1 MVGDGINDAPALT
14 QADVGVAMGTGTDI
28 AIESSDVIIVGNR
41 LNAVLTARDIGRRS
55 YRRTQQNV
63 VLAFVFNAVGVPL
76 AATGLFYPIWA
87 MVVMIVSVTAVLAN
101 SMRGKW
107 SMMFSTL
114 RDVAKRQ
121 VYHTS
126 STASA

>member
-14 QADVGVAMGTGTDI
+14 QADIGIAMGSGTDI
-28 AIESSDVIIVGNR
+28 AIESSDVIIVGN
-41 LNAVLTARDIGRRS
+41 NIEVVLTARGIARRN

-76 AATGLFYPIWA
+76 AATGLLYPIWA
-87 MVVMIVSVTAVLAN
+87 MAVMIVSVTAVLAN

-107 SMMFSTL
+107 SLIFPTI
-114 RDVAKRQ
+114 RDVVKRQ
-121 VYHTS
+121 LFQPS
-126 STASA
+126 PAASA